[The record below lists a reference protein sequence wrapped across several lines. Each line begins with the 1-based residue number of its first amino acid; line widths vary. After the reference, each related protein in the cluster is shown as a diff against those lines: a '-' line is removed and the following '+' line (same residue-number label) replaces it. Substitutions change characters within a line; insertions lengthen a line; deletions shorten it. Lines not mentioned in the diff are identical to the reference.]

1 MNATSTVIG
10 SNTTKS
16 KDIAKVFFINKV
28 SATVIIP
35 VDIARKYGLNQ
46 TSHVTVEET
55 LDGIL
60 IKRLDLDR
68 GD

>member
-16 KDIAKVFFINKV
+16 KGIAKVFFINKV

-55 LDGIL
+55 PDGIL
-60 IKRLDLDR
+60 IKRLALDR

>member
-1 MNATSTVIG
+1 MNARSTVIS

-16 KDIAKVFFINKV
+16 KEIAKVFFINKV

-35 VDIARKYGLNQ
+35 IDIARRYGLNQ

-55 LDGIL
+55 AEGIL
-60 IKRLDLDR
+60 IRKLDLNKK
-68 GD
+68 